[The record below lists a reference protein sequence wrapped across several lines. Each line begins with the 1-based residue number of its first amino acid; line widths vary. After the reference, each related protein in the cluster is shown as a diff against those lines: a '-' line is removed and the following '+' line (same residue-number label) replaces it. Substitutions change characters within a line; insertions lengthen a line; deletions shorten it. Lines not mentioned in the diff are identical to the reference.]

1 MRRMVLLL
9 LACLL
14 LPLTAQGQE
23 TERVVLKLDEFL
35 KLYEKSKAEK
45 EEEPPRDHAI
55 ASSMYRGEVLFEE
68 GKPYA
73 VRFQATLKIRPLKK
87 KGFMRIPVLPATV
100 AIESATIDGREA
112 PVVIENGFYNLITD
126 RRTDFDLEIVLG
138 AGVTSSEGRSQVG
151 FQLVPSG
158 STRLE
163 LSVPSEED
171 LDFEVAN
178 ARIRSDKVVGQA
190 RVVEATIPATGSL
203 SIQWQRKI
211 DDTTQKKQARVYAE
225 TYTLASVGDGVVKAN
240 ASVQNVILFT
250 GVERFQYEVP
260 QGMTVLDVQGPG
272 IREWKLEGQKLDVTL
287 NFAAEGA
294 YALQITLERPLPS
307 AAAAIAAPI
316 IVPLGVERARGW
328 VGVESL
334 GNLELT
340 AGDVKDATPV
350 DVRTLPAAILG
361 VTDQPVLLGYKYLGA
376 RASIGLDTAQH
387 DEVEVLV
394 TLLDQ
399 TQAQT
404 MWNREGRRLT
414 SVHYQVRNNRRQ
426 FLKLRL
432 PQGAELWSASVA
444 GRAVQPAK
452 ASDNRVMI
460 PLIRSQQA
468 GSSLAAFQVEVVY
481 VETGAP
487 TDARGRGTF
496 EATLPVPD
504 VPSTYVAWT
513 VYSPERTKVKK
524 RSIGGNLD
532 HVEYLSQPIATEDNQ
547 LIEPPPVM
555 LDEQP
560 QRMEESMPAQLPA
573 PAAPPTGGMTR
584 GAAPVPVSLPLQGV
598 ETYFERTLALGDE
611 LTVSFGYKGLKKRR

>member
-1 MRRMVLLL
+1 MKRMVIV
-9 LACLL
+9 LATFLAL
-14 LPLTAQGQE
+14 LPLTARAQE
-23 TERVVLKLDEFL
+23 AERVVLKLDEFL
-35 KLYEKSKAEK
+35 KLYEKAKAEK
-45 EEEPPRDHAI
+45 EEEPPRDHAV
-55 ASSMYRGEVLFEE
+55 ASSLYRGEVLFDE

-73 VRFQATLKIRPLKK
+73 ARFRTTLKIRPFKK
-87 KGFMRIPVLPATV
+87 KGFARIPILPATV
-100 AIESATIDGREA
+100 AVESATIEGRDA
-112 PVVIENGFYNLITD
+112 PIVIENGFYNLITE

-138 AGVTSSEGRSQVG
+138 AGVTTNEGRSQVS

-163 LSVPSEED
+163 LSVPSQEE

-178 ARIRSDKVVGQA
+178 ARIKSDKVVGDA

-211 DDTTQKKQARVYAE
+211 EDSAKKKEARIYAE
-225 TYTLASVGDGVVKAN
+225 TYTLASLGDGVVRATS
-240 ASVQNVILFT
+240 SVQNVILFA
-250 GVERFQYEVP
+250 GVESLAYEIP

-272 IREWKLEGQKLDVTL
+272 IREWKLDGQQLSVAL
-287 NFAAEGA
+287 NFAAEGS
-294 YALQITLERPLPS
+294 YALQIQMERPLPTG
-307 AAAAIAAPI
+307 AASIPTPLV
-316 IVPLGVERARGW
+316 VPVGVERARGW
-328 VGVESL
+328 VGVESR

-340 AGDVKDATPV
+340 AGQVQGATPV
-350 DVRTLPAAILG
+350 DVRMLPASILG
-361 VTDQPVLLGYKYLGA
+361 VTDQPLLLGYKYLGA
-376 RASIGLDTAQH
+376 RASIDLKTAQH

-426 FLKLRL
+426 FLKLSL
-432 PQGAELWSASVA
+432 PQEAELWSASVA

-452 ASDNRVMI
+452 ASDGRVMI
-460 PLIRSQQA
+460 PLIRSRQA

-487 TDARGRGTF
+487 TDSRGRGTF
-496 EATLPVPD
+496 QASLPVPD

-513 VYSPERTKVKK
+513 VYSPEHTKVKR
-524 RSIGGNLD
+524 RSVAGNLD
-532 HVEYLSQPIATEDNQ
+532 HVNYLSQPIATEDDELVALPTQ
-547 LIEPPPVM
+547 EQMLSGEIE
-555 LDEQP
+555 LADK
-560 QRMEESMPAQLPA
+560 AGG
-573 PAAPPTGGMTR
+573 GGMTR

-598 ETYFERTLALGDE
+598 ETHFERTLALGDQ
-611 LTVSFGYKGLKKRR
+611 LTVSFHYKGLKKKR

>member
-1 MRRMVLLL
+1 MKHVVALLV
-9 LACLL
+9 ACLL
-14 LPLTAQGQE
+14 LLPVAARAQE
-23 TERVVLKLDEFL
+23 TERVVLKLDQFL
-35 KLYEKSKAEK
+35 KLYEKGKAEK

-55 ASSMYRGEVLFEE
+55 ASSFYRGEVLFED

-73 VRFQATLKIRPLKK
+73 ARFQATFKVRPLKK
-87 KGFMRIPVLPATV
+87 KGFARIPILPATV
-100 AIESATIDGREA
+100 AIESATIEGRDA
-112 PVVIENGFYNLITD
+112 PVVIENGFYNLITE
-126 RRTDFDLEIVLG
+126 RRTDFDLEVVLG
-138 AGVTSSEGRSQVG
+138 AGVTTTEGRSQVT

-163 LSVPSEED
+163 LKVPSQED

-178 ARIRSDKVVGQA
+178 ARIRSDKVEGDA

-211 DDTTQKKQARVYAE
+211 DEVTKKKEARVYAE
-225 TYTLASVGDGVVKAN
+225 AYTLASVGDGVVKATS
-240 ASVQNVILFT
+240 SVQNVILFT
-250 GVERFQYEVP
+250 GVESFQYEVP

-272 IREWKLEGQKLDVTL
+272 IREWKLDGQKLGVTL

-294 YALQITLERPLPS
+294 YALEIKMERPLAGNAGVIP
-307 AAAAIAAPI
+307 APMV
-316 IVPLGVERARGW
+316 VPLGVERARGW

-340 AGDVKDATPV
+340 AGEVRGATPV
-350 DVRTLPAAILG
+350 DGRMLPAAILG
-361 VTDQPVLLGYKYLGA
+361 ITDQPVLLGYKYLGA
-376 RASIGLDTAQH
+376 KATIGLQTAQH

-426 FLKLRL
+426 FLKLSL
-432 PQGAELWSASVA
+432 PKDAELWSASVA

-452 ASDNRVMI
+452 ASDGRVMI
-460 PLIRSQQA
+460 PLIRSKQA

-481 VETGAP
+481 VETGTP
-487 TDARGRGTF
+487 TDARGKGTF
-496 EATLPVPD
+496 TATLPVPD

-513 VYSPERTKVKK
+513 VYSPEQTKVKK
-524 RSIGGNLD
+524 RSIDGNLN
-532 HVEYLSQPIATEDNQ
+532 HVEYLSQPIATED
-547 LIEPPPVM
+547 LELV
-555 LDEQP
+555 EA
-560 QRMEESMPAQLPA
+560 PAQVLSGEIELA
-573 PAAPPTGGMTR
+573 DQKSGGMTR

-598 ETYFERTLALGDE
+598 ETYFERTLALGDQ
-611 LTVSFGYKGLKKRR
+611 LTVKFDYKGLKKKR